1 MKHLFLLI
9 PLFFSLSCTVQTDTS
24 LIQLN
29 NISINNTEIVSK
41 QISDSIISRIHKK
54 KQEALDYCKNNHLNT
69 NICFLLDMRIHS
81 GKKRFFVYDF
91 KKDTIIN
98 SALVSHG
105 CGLNNWA
112 SDQSQTE
119 PIFSNVPESH
129 LSSLGKYRVGDRGW
143 SNWGIH
149 VKYLLDGLENTNN
162 NALKRYIVLHGWN
175 RVTDEEIYPNGTVES
190 WGCPAVSN
198 QFMTY
203 LDSILKKQKQSV
215 LLWMYY

>member
-1 MKHLFLLI
+1 MLLF
-9 PLFFSLSCTVQTDTS
+9 LSCTVQTDTG

-29 NISINNTEIVSK
+29 NISIDNHIETKNYYSLDSAISK
-41 QISDSIISRIHKK
+41 IKIR
-54 KQEALDYCKNNHLNT
+54 KQEALEYCKNHQLNT
-69 NICFLLDMRIHS
+69 NICFLLDMKIHS

-91 KKDTIIN
+91 NKDTIIN

-105 CGLNNWA
+105 CGLNNW
-112 SDQSQTE
+112 SDDQSQTE

-129 LSSLGKYRVGDRGW
+129 LSSIGKYRVGERGW

-149 VKYLLDGLENTNN
+149 VKYLLHGLEKTNN

-175 RVTDEEIYPNGTVES
+175 RVTDEEVYPNGTVES

-203 LDSILKKQKQSV
+203 LDSILKKQKQPV